1 MTDFNEICY
10 RAVTE
15 FLTLE
20 NIQPQQAQLLFTV
33 NMRHHKSH
41 GKRSAAEFRWG
52 RRSLEDEPRS
62 GRPSE
67 AVCEENYRAVENTV
81 LQNCRVIVQ
90 LIADT
95 VGTVL
100 FYNNYSKHST
110 DFSRKA

>member
-41 GKRSAAEFRWG
+41 GKRSAAEFR
-52 RRSLEDEPRS
+52 
-62 GRPSE
+62 
-67 AVCEENYRAVENTV
+67 
-81 LQNCRVIVQ
+81 
-90 LIADT
+90 
-95 VGTVL
+95 
-100 FYNNYSKHST
+100 
-110 DFSRKA
+110 